1 MEFKTTE
8 RGSRKLIKD
17 GFMYVF
23 KKRLTNH
30 YSTRECE
37 LHRIGERG
45 AYLKVDAFEVF
56 IEQRNEDFHPPSQIK
71 CTITKAKV
79 NLKRK
84 QVIQWINEID
94 IVCKIGKCL

>member
-1 MEFKTTE
+1 MEFTTTE

-45 AYLKVDAFEVF
+45 AYLKVGAFEVF

-84 QVIQWINEID
+84 QVRQ
-94 IVCKIGKCL
+94 